1 MAKQLLDHLIYQHHL
16 VSPLH
21 ISRKCTLG
29 ASLDKVRTRIS
40 QQSTI
45 QLSNIRPLDSQQD
58 FFEQST
64 RFLSSVKN
72 ISQDN
77 QKYRGRWGLAQ
88 RCFLSQ
94 TVGPALWAFM
104 SWFNPPNRFCFFWK
118 TLFWY
123 STLTPQWKR
132 QGKYV
137 WHAFMAKYNPFGL
150 KGYFWRTIWTHST
163 CYEWCTCDKIQ
174 PSTTHLVWKGT
185 CVRSPWAM
193 TKHWDPTGLSSDL
206 YHKDIHGYLDS

>member
-1 MAKQLLDHLIYQHHL
+1 MIQGVFLPFVFVDHFCYRGMAKQLLDHLIYQHHL

-21 ISRKCTLG
+21 ISGKCTLG

-94 TVGPALWAFM
+94 TVGFALWAFM

-118 TLFWY
+118 NVILIFNINT
-123 STLTPQWKR
+123 TMKKAR
-132 QGKYV
+132 QIC
-137 WHAFMAKYNPFGL
+137 MA
-150 KGYFWRTIWTHST
+150 
-163 CYEWCTCDKIQ
+163 CD
-174 PSTTHLVWKGT
+174 
-185 CVRSPWAM
+185 
-193 TKHWDPTGLSSDL
+193 
-206 YHKDIHGYLDS
+206 HGQI